1 DDRSPAG
8 RGNVQK
14 GSASASTAALGKLLP
29 TERKDARHE
38 RGGMAGSGASRCYVW
53 PAAVEIK
60 SRIHGRSGSF
70 ACLGNRREYRDFS
83 IAGCHP
89 AARITCEGRIGTGN
103 HYPGKRQG
111 FLHCRLVH
119 IKRRSLHVRA
129 DGGGAAA

>member
-1 DDRSPAG
+1 
-8 RGNVQK
+8 
-14 GSASASTAALGKLLP
+14 ASASTAALGKLLP

-83 IAGCHP
+83 IAGCYP
-89 AARITCEGRIGTGN
+89 ATRIPVKDPWQLATIQRTKDFFTAG
-103 HYPGKRQG
+103 
-111 FLHCRLVH
+111 
-119 IKRRSLHVRA
+119 
-129 DGGGAAA
+129 